1 MQFQDLNIEPNSFII
16 SISSNGTNY
25 QKKDNNQNFISSS
38 IGDFI
43 KLIQECYK
51 QKNALNNELYQ
62 VKNTVNSKKNILIF
76 LKLIIIGFFLSSL
89 KKEIE
94 ELNDYIV
101 TIESNLQKCKVLVDC
116 QFDIENKKNYNN
128 LIQHFNSLSKS
139 THSATASL

>member
-116 QFDIENKKNYNN
+116 QFDTENKK
-128 LIQHFNSLSKS
+128 I
-139 THSATASL
+139 TII

>member
-1 MQFQDLNIEPNSFII
+1 MNSMQFQDLNIEPNSFII

-89 KKEIE
+89 KK
-94 ELNDYIV
+94 
-101 TIESNLQKCKVLVDC
+101 
-116 QFDIENKKNYNN
+116 
-128 LIQHFNSLSKS
+128 
-139 THSATASL
+139 

>member
-1 MQFQDLNIEPNSFII
+1 MNSMQFQDLNIEPNSFII

-116 QFDIENKKNYNN
+116 QFDTENKK
-128 LIQHFNSLSKS
+128 I
-139 THSATASL
+139 TII